1 MARLA
6 PEVSGT
12 EGDHTVHTSI
22 DFFKRLIR
30 YDSIG
35 SLKNFT
41 RFPKKGNVAKKNSFS
56 CLLFVADV
64 LLQRDLNIFIKILSM
79 KLLTD
84 YRKYLISFT

>member
-6 PEVSGT
+6 PKVSGT

-35 SLKNFT
+35 SLKKDSQKRERCEKELFQ
-41 RFPKKGNVAKKNSFS
+41 
-56 CLLFVADV
+56 LL
-64 LLQRDLNIFIKILSM
+64 IICS
-79 KLLTD
+79 
-84 YRKYLISFT
+84 

>member
-1 MARLA
+1 MCCDKELNLMARLA

-35 SLKNFT
+35 SLKISRDSQKRGT
-41 RFPKKGNVAKKNSFS
+41 LRKRTLSVA
-56 CLLFVADV
+56 
-64 LLQRDLNIFIKILSM
+64 
-79 KLLTD
+79 
-84 YRKYLISFT
+84 YYL